1 MADLVPLLIDSDRI
15 TTTNTADVISPWT
28 GQTVH
33 KVCLADAA
41 VIEQTI
47 ASSQAAF
54 EKTKRQPPHER
65 AELLLRVA
73 AELKARRNDFAALIT
88 LESGKPITLAEAE
101 VDRAIITFTD
111 SAEQARSPFSETL
124 DAAGYAPGVGQ
135 SAIARR
141 FPVGVVLGIGPF
153 NFPLNLVAHKVAPA
167 IACGATIVL
176 KPSPRTPAV
185 ALKLAET
192 ILACGGTPGQ
202 VNILHCDN
210 AAVHALLDDARIKVV
225 TFTGSAAVGWQ
236 LKAKAVKQK
245 VTLELGG
252 NAAVIVHADADLAAA
267 VPAIATGAF
276 ANAGQ
281 SCISVQ
287 RIFAHADIYDEFRD
301 RLVAYTK
308 ENIVTGDPSRR
319 DVLNGPMIDRPT
331 LERAVA
337 TAQDAVAAGGYA
349 WCGGTAEGPCLLPTI
364 IENVPAGHRLVAEE
378 AFAPVAV
385 LSRYGDFEKAIAAVN
400 ASRYGLQAGVFTRDT
415 SLVAQAFERLDVGGV
430 LINQTPTARLDPLPY
445 GGVKDS
451 GVGREGPRYAIED
464 MTELRTLVIKH

>member
-1 MADLVPLLIDSDRI
+1 MADLIPLLIDSDRI
-15 TTTNTADVISPWT
+15 TTATTADVVSPWT
-28 GQTVH
+28 GRVVH
-33 KVCLADAA
+33 KVCLADATL
-41 VIEQTI
+41 IEKTV
-47 ASSQAAF
+47 ASSHAAF
-54 EKTKRQPPHER
+54 EQTKRQSPHER

-73 AELKARRNDFAALIT
+73 AELKSKRSGFAALIT

-101 VDRAIITFTD
+101 VDRAVLTFTD
-111 SAEQARSPFSETL
+111 SAEQARRSFRETL
-124 DAAGYAPGVGQ
+124 DAAAYAPGVGQ
-135 SAIARR
+135 TAIAKR

-185 ALKLAET
+185 AVKLAEL

-202 VNILHCDN
+202 VNILHCEN

-225 TFTGSAAVGWQ
+225 SFTGSAAVGWQ
-236 LKAKAVKQK
+236 IKAKAIKQK

-252 NAAVIVHADADLAAA
+252 NAAVVVHADADLAVA

-287 RIFAHADIYDEFRD
+287 RIFAHADLYDDFLA

-308 ENIVTGDPSRR
+308 EKIITGDPTRR
-319 DVLNGPMIDRPT
+319 DVLNGPMIDRAT
-331 LERAVA
+331 LDRAVE
-337 TAQDAVAAGGYA
+337 TVQDSVAVGGYA
-349 WCGGTAEGPCLLPTI
+349 WCGGVAEGPCLLPSI

-385 LSRYGDFEKAIAAVN
+385 VSRYHRFDTAIAAIN
-400 ASRYGLQAGVFTRDT
+400 TSRYGLQAGVFTRDV
-415 SLVAQAFERLDVGGV
+415 SLAIHAFDTLEVGGV
-430 LINQTPTARLDPLPY
+430 LINQTPTARLDWLPY

-451 GVGREGPRYAIED
+451 GTGREGPRYAIED
-464 MTELRTLVIKH
+464 MTELRTLVMKH